1 LQHDPDDPLPVESCY
16 WGFWNR
22 FAEDYM
28 RLARLFGFIA
38 LLIALGLPQ
47 AAKAQNTGSGVV
59 CDTSDQMRRFVLA
72 ENAPTALAM
81 INAGQGQS
89 CAVMNVSFYA
99 GSIDGTAVT
108 QDGVWQITHVLIV
121 MAASSR
127 YGRHRDGLLSLLRV
141 TQLEASG
148 VAWAANEP
156 APQWALSTS
165 EGDARHSH
173 VA

>member
-47 AAKAQNTGSGVV
+47 PAKAQNTGSGVV

-72 ENAPTALAM
+72 ENAPTALAV
-81 INAGQGQS
+81 INAGQGMS

-99 GSIDGTAVT
+99 GSIDGTTVT
-108 QDGVWQITHVLIV
+108 KDGVWEITHVLIV
-121 MAASSR
+121 GIITHGGIQPIRPTPRWIAVAVASKS
-127 YGRHRDGLLSLLRV
+127 
-141 TQLEASG
+141 A
-148 VAWAANEP
+148 
-156 APQWALSTS
+156 
-165 EGDARHSH
+165 
-173 VA
+173 

>member
-1 LQHDPDDPLPVESCY
+1 
-16 WGFWNR
+16 
-22 FAEDYM
+22 M

-47 AAKAQNTGSGVV
+47 PAKAQNIGSGVV

-121 MAASSR
+121 GIITHGGIQPIRPTPRWIAVA
-127 YGRHRDGLLSLLRV
+127 V
-141 TQLEASG
+141 TSNSA
-148 VAWAANEP
+148 
-156 APQWALSTS
+156 
-165 EGDARHSH
+165 
-173 VA
+173 